1 MRQRR
6 HQLGNVAES
15 KSRDQFLESRVKEE
29 EEEEEEQK
37 KNKTKTKTNK
47 QKKNSKK
54 KRKDIW
60 VVAETI
66 QKCCWCR
73 H

>member
-37 KNKTKTKTNK
+37 IKKTKTKTNK
-47 QKKNSKK
+47 QKKTARRRGRTFES
-54 KRKDIW
+54 
-60 VVAETI
+60 
-66 QKCCWCR
+66 
-73 H
+73 